1 MTGEPDAIDQLILTD
16 DKRGI
21 AALAPFVPAQ
31 ACRSGAQRLLDREK
45 GRVLIVTGFYEIKPG
60 VIETDGP
67 PGALAIG
74 RALAALGYEP
84 HYVTDKFAAPF
95 LEPELTDGE
104 ALLDFPIAPPEESK
118 EFAAAALARYEPV
131 AVIAVERCGVTADG
145 RYLNMSAQDLTPYTA
160 RTDYL
165 IADGIPSI
173 GIGDG
178 GNEIGM
184 GAFADVICD
193 IPELPDHPA
202 VTATD
207 HLIIASVSNWGAYGL
222 VAALSRASR
231 RDLLPEGDAEAELIS
246 RLADKG
252 AVDGEFLTPM
262 PAVDGFSVDENERV
276 LESLRGASAAV

>member
-1 MTGEPDAIDQLILTD
+1 MSERVGIEEVLLTD

-21 AALAPFVPAQ
+21 AALAPFVPADS
-31 ACRSGAQRLLDREK
+31 CRQSARELLNTTK
-45 GRVLIVTGFYEIKPG
+45 GVVLVVTGFYEIKPG

-84 HYVTDKFAAPF
+84 HYVTDRFTIPF
-95 LEPELTDGE
+95 LEPELTAEEG
-104 ALLDFPIAPPEESK
+104 LIDFPIAPPEESR
-118 EFAAAALARYEPV
+118 EFARVALGRYDPV

-165 IADGIPSI
+165 FADGVPSI

-184 GAFADVICD
+184 GRLSEVIRET
-193 IPELPDHPA
+193 PRLPDWPA

-222 VAALSRASR
+222 VAALSQALR
-231 RDLLPEGDAEAELIS
+231 RDLLPAGDAEADLIS

-252 AVDGEFLTPM
+252 AVDGEALIPM
-262 PAVDGFSVDENERV
+262 PAVDGFTLEENVRV
-276 LESLRGASAAV
+276 LEKLRHVGG